1 MLVVLVVLGV
11 VAIGAGLLIA
21 SGTGGGGAR
30 TVSATGRAGSAI
42 VPIRRTARTGSTAPP
57 TTTTTTTPP
66 TTTTTTTDPG
76 VLPQTATLPT
86 TTSPTFVANMAAL
99 WEGVSTGVVQS
110 ALPAFFPE
118 GAYVQLKTVA
128 NAQGDYSDRLVT
140 EYEQDVSAAHQL
152 LGSGAAAA
160 QLVGVD
166 VNSSYAHWVPPGE
179 CYNDVG
185 YYEVPNS
192 RMVYSI
198 DGQVGSFGIASM
210 ISWRGEWY
218 VVHLGAI
225 LRSGGGGEV
234 DAPQSGPG
242 SPTYSSTC

>member
-1 MLVVLVVLGV
+1 MLAMLVVLGV
-11 VAIGAGLLIA
+11 VATGADLLIA
-21 SGTGGGGAR
+21 SGAGGGGAR
-30 TVSATGRAGSAI
+30 TVSATGRAGIAI

-57 TTTTTTTPP
+57 TTTTTTT
-66 TTTTTTTDPG
+66 DPG
-76 VLPQTATLPT
+76 ALPQTAALPT
-86 TTSPTFVANMAAL
+86 TTSPNFVANMAAL

-166 VNSSYAHWVPPGE
+166 VNSSFAHWVPPGE